1 MVTGAGVHRSGK
13 FAVDPEIKSIVKQ
26 MGAFSALSLEFGLS
40 GAAGFVVGF
49 YVDRWIGTTPWLTV
63 IFLFAGI
70 AAGIHNLVRMAKLF
84 QKTGWL

>member
-1 MVTGAGVHRSGK
+1 VVTGAGVHRSGK

-70 AAGIHNLVRMAKLF
+70 ADKR
-84 QKTGWL
+84 